1 MLYLKS
7 LEPAAA
13 ETDMLVVLVC
23 EDAEL
28 NDHPLL
34 SAMVARIQ
42 KMNEFKGARGD
53 EVVLYDPAGTKARR
67 ALLIGLGPAKDID
80 REALRS
86 AAGRVVKGALKK
98 KLKDIS
104 FIIPSLTPPTV
115 DIATLV
121 EAMLEGA
128 ALTNHRFDRYK
139 SQKNR
144 PPLKRIDFLVPPD
157 TARDL
162 KKLPALVT
170 AICQNTLLAREWVNL
185 PSNDKLPA
193 AFAKN
198 IADLARKAGLQVTV
212 LGKRELQR
220 EKCGAILAVSAAS
233 QSAPAM
239 AVLSYAPKDAKQTA
253 VLVGKGVTFDSGGM
267 NLKTTK
273 TLNMMKVDM
282 AGAAAVAAAL
292 LTAAKLQPKLKVIGV
307 LPLCENMLS
316 GSATRSG
323 DIIRTHSG
331 KMVEIGNTDAEGRL
345 ILADAMSYA
354 IKRFK
359 PDLLIDVATL
369 TGACVTAL
377 GEGIAG
383 LFSNDDRLAEMIEQS
398 AEKTHERCWRM
409 PLPEDYKELLKSDL
423 ADINNMPKTRWGA
436 AITAALFLSEF
447 VGETPWAHID
457 IAGPAYR
464 KNGSDYCGPGATGF
478 GVRLLSDLI
487 IRFDRQ

>member
-1 MLYLKS
+1 MLYLKQ

-34 SAMVARIQ
+34 SSMVARIQ
-42 KMNEFKGARGD
+42 KLNEFKAAKGD

-67 ALLIGLGPAKDID
+67 AMLIGLGPAANVD

-86 AAGRVVKGALKK
+86 AAGRVVKSALKK
-98 KLKDIS
+98 KLKDLS
-104 FIIPSLTPPTV
+104 FIIPSLNPPGI
-115 DIATLV
+115 DIETFI
-121 EAMLEGA
+121 EAMMEGA
-128 ALTNHRFDRYK
+128 GLANHHFDRYK
-139 SQKNR
+139 TKKD
-144 PPLKRIDFLVPPD
+144 PVTLKRIDFLVPPD
-157 TARDL
+157 TAKAM
-162 KKLPALVT
+162 KKLPAHVA
-170 AICQNTLLAREWVNL
+170 AICQNSNLARDWVNL
-185 PSNDKLPA
+185 PANDKLPA

-198 IADLARKAGLQVTV
+198 IAGHARKAGLQATI
-212 LGKRELQR
+212 LGKKELQR
-220 EKCGAILAVSAAS
+220 AKCGAILAVSAAS
-233 QSAPAM
+233 QNAPAM
-239 AVLSYAPKDAKQTA
+239 AVLSYSPKGAKQTVA
-253 VLVGKGVTFDSGGM
+253 LVGKGVTFDSGGM
-267 NLKTTK
+267 NLKTSK
-273 TLNMMKVDM
+273 TLNMMKIDM

-292 LTAAKLQPKLKVIGV
+292 ITVAKLKPKSKVIGI

-316 GSATRSG
+316 GSAIRSG

-331 KMVEIGNTDAEGRL
+331 KTVEIGNTDAEGRL

-354 IKRFK
+354 ITRFK
-359 PDLLIDVATL
+359 PDVLIDVATL

-383 LFSNDDRLAEMIEQS
+383 LFSNDDNLVEKILQS

-409 PLPEDYKELLKSDL
+409 PLPEDYKDLLKSDL
-423 ADINNMPKTRWGA
+423 ADINNMPKTPRGA
-436 AITAALFLSEF
+436 AISAALFLSEF

-457 IAGPAYR
+457 IAGTAYR

-478 GVRLLSDLI
+478 GVRLLCDLI
-487 IRFDRQ
+487 NRFE

>member
-1 MLYLKS
+1 MVYLKQ

-13 ETDMLVVLVC
+13 ETDVLVVLVC
-23 EDAEL
+23 EDVEL

-34 SAMVARIQ
+34 SSIVARFQ
-42 KMNEFKGARGD
+42 KLSEFKGAKGD

-67 ALLIGLGPAKDID
+67 ALLIGLGPAAKID

-86 AAGRVVKGALKK
+86 AAGRVVKSALKK

-104 FIIPSLTPPTV
+104 FIIPSLTPPG
-115 DIATLV
+115 IEIETLI
-121 EAMLEGA
+121 EAVLEGA
-128 ALTNHRFDRYK
+128 GLANHRFERYK
-139 SQKNR
+139 SQKSR
-144 PPLKRIDFLVPPD
+144 ITLKRIDFLVPPD
-157 TARDL
+157 TARAL
-162 KKLPALVT
+162 KKLTAAVT
-170 AICQNTLLAREWVNL
+170 TVCQSSLLAREWVNL

-198 IADLARKAGLQVTV
+198 IAGHARKAGLQVTI
-212 LGKRELQR
+212 LGKKDLQK

-233 QSAPAM
+233 QSTPAM
-239 AVLSYAPKDAKQTA
+239 AVLKYSPKGAKQTV

-273 TLNMMKVDM
+273 TLNIMKVDM
-282 AGAAAVAAAL
+282 AGAAAVAGAL
-292 LTAAKLQPKLKVIGV
+292 IAIAKLKPKVKVIGV

-354 IKRFK
+354 IARFK
-359 PDLLIDVATL
+359 PDAVIDVATL

-377 GEGIAG
+377 GEGFAG
-383 LFSNDDRLAEMIEQS
+383 LFTNDDDLAEMILLSS
-398 AEKTHERCWRM
+398 AKTYERCWLM
-409 PLPEDYKELLKSDL
+409 PLPEDYKDLLKSEL
-423 ADINNMPKTRWGA
+423 ADINNMPKTPRGA

-457 IAGPAYR
+457 IAGTAYR
-464 KNGSDYCGPGATGF
+464 KNGSDYCEPGATGF
-478 GVRLLSDLI
+478 GVRLICDLI
-487 IRFDRQ
+487 SRFE

>member
-1 MLYLKS
+1 MVYLKQ

-23 EDAEL
+23 EDVEL

-34 SAMVARIQ
+34 SSIVARFQ
-42 KMNEFKGARGD
+42 KLSEFKGAKGD

-67 ALLIGLGPAKDID
+67 ALLVGLGPAAKID

-86 AAGRVVKGALKK
+86 AAGRVVKGAIKK

-104 FIIPSLTPPTV
+104 FIIPSLTPPG
-115 DIATLV
+115 IEIETLV
-121 EAMLEGA
+121 EAMMEGA
-128 ALTNHRFDRYK
+128 GLANHRLGHYK
-139 SQKNR
+139 TKKDPIS
-144 PPLKRIDFLVPPD
+144 LKRIDFLVPPD
-157 TARDL
+157 TARAL
-162 KKLPALVT
+162 KKLPAKVT
-170 AICQNTLLAREWVNL
+170 AICQNSLLARDWVNL

-193 AFAKN
+193 ALAKD
-198 IADLARKAGLQVTV
+198 IAGHARKAGLQVTI
-212 LGKRELQR
+212 LGKKELQKQ
-220 EKCGAILAVSAAS
+220 KCGAILAVSAAS
-233 QSAPAM
+233 QSTPAM
-239 AVLSYAPKDAKQTA
+239 VVLSYAPKGAKQTVA
-253 VLVGKGVTFDSGGM
+253 LIGKGVTFDSGGM

-273 TLNMMKVDM
+273 ILNMMKVDM
-282 AGAAAVAAAL
+282 AGAAAVAASL
-292 LTAAKLQPKLKVIGV
+292 MTVAKLKPKLKVIGV

-331 KMVEIGNTDAEGRL
+331 KTVEIGNTDAEGRL
-345 ILADAMSYA
+345 ILADAMSYTR
-354 IKRFK
+354 KRFK
-359 PDLLIDVATL
+359 PDVVVDVATL

-383 LFSNDDRLAEMIEQS
+383 LFSNDDNLAEKILQS
-398 AEKTHERCWRM
+398 AEITHERCWRM
-409 PLPEDYKELLKSDL
+409 PLPEDYKDLLKSDL
-423 ADINNMPKTRWGA
+423 ADINNMPKTPRGA

-447 VGETPWAHID
+447 AGETPWAHID

-478 GVRLLSDLI
+478 GVRLLCELI
-487 IRFDRQ
+487 NRLE